1 MVEIEQ
7 RVIISFAGGS
17 QVQVPEKLLV
27 SHAGQKY
34 LKLLG
39 SHHGICRLVS
49 GPNLETYKKAS
60 NPSLAGSPALKQLKS
75 QVQDAIRNEEEKQSG
90 VFAGLDGDG
99 NNENQKKRAKVAPPP
114 SVDIDVDGQKVT
126 CLTPSGKISELCVL
140 LDKDMLGAVFNA
152 IHKDINEC
160 FAAEKRSYK
169 KNDA

>member
-1 MVEIEQ
+1 MRKRSKV
-7 RVIISFAGGS
+7 VS
-17 QVQVPEKLLV
+17 LLV
-27 SHAGQKY
+27 LMAMGTMKI
-34 LKLLG
+34 K
-39 SHHGICRLVS
+39 
-49 GPNLETYKKAS
+49 
-60 NPSLAGSPALKQLKS
+60 
-75 QVQDAIRNEEEKQSG
+75 
-90 VFAGLDGDG
+90 
-99 NNENQKKRAKVAPPP
+99 KKRAKVAPPP